1 MIKTVNSGKFTQAT
15 TALCPLV
22 AWWLFYVAHP
32 FIADRMTDFGASRLT
47 VFHNFRNNMESSM
60 TYWSFLTWLDLTW
73 LDSHGMNACISVS
86 TNRGVRMCLLKVS
99 HKAKVAS
106 WLDLTSLSLYVK
118 RPFKICSLSS
128 QPATLKDAPTRDMN
142 KFWGYS
148 SVYSSVW
155 LRRHD
160 ATYLAHIW
168 T

>member
-1 MIKTVNSGKFTQAT
+1 MFLCVCLCVHLRVFVCHYHDYHHHNHHHHTMIKTVNSGKFTQAT

-73 LDSHGMNACISVS
+73 LDLHGMNACISVS

-118 RPFKICSLSS
+118 RPLDLYRCTWWEGCF
-128 QPATLKDAPTRDMN
+128 
-142 KFWGYS
+142 
-148 SVYSSVW
+148 
-155 LRRHD
+155 
-160 ATYLAHIW
+160 
-168 T
+168 